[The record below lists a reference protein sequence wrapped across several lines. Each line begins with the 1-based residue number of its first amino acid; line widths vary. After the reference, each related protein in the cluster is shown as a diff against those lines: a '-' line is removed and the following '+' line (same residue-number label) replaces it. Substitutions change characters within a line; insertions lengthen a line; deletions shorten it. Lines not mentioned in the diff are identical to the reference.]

1 MKQNKTK
8 QIIVRTIL
16 MTHTLA
22 NDDVSNKQRGTANF
36 MSELR
41 AKYVSGTGS
50 VPFASR
56 SIRTFV
62 MEIFVCSLISSIK
75 LAKEIERI
83 EQLINFHLRLRP
95 IVSLLLI

>member
-1 MKQNKTK
+1 
-8 QIIVRTIL
+8 

-62 MEIFVCSLISSIK
+62 MEIFCLF
-75 LAKEIERI
+75 
-83 EQLINFHLRLRP
+83 INFVDKARERN
-95 IVSLLLI
+95 